1 MATSLP
7 LRYHFDT
14 TSIQL
19 RSYICGDILNVQF
32 LILYTM
38 AKGAFATNTLAG
50 KLGIYVFARRKG
62 EQVSRSWVRPTD
74 RKTEAQGQQRSTLAN
89 IIRVFQSAPSFFV
102 SAFANKRS
110 NQSDYNAFIQRN
122 ISRSPRIHLPKSVVE
137 AGGGVV
143 APYVISD
150 GGLQSIIVTGIG
162 VTARTNIAVGE
173 DFEITAATTVAE
185 LSAAIL
191 ANNTFINE
199 GDQLSYLSI
208 EQYTDNG
215 TPRLRARKFELVIS
229 TTGSGLALDYIPS
242 FGLAVSGGFIAHG
255 DFIYSGAFAWILSR
269 NRNGK
274 IDISRQ
280 TLIVTDTS
288 LYSAYTSVAA
298 INVAN
303 KSYGN
308 TNTIFM
314 SPSDDKEGSGI
325 IPSNIPS
332 VASVRLQGDILSPP
346 QTEIT
351 LAAAGTI
358 AAEALQITGSNFTG
372 VTEISLTVYDGS
384 RNVTATVPVT
394 VESDT
399 LVVNTAAVSVTNIS
413 AVDAME
419 ITINGARVYS
429 WHAEN
434 SGTGGDGSFG

>member
-1 MATSLP
+1 
-7 LRYHFDT
+7 
-14 TSIQL
+14 
-19 RSYICGDILNVQF
+19 
-32 LILYTM
+32 M

-89 IIRVFQSAPSFFV
+89 IIRVFQAAPSFFD

-173 DFEITAATTVAE
+173 GFQITAATTVAE

-215 TPRLRARKFELVIS
+215 TPRLRARKFELIIS
-229 TTGSGLALDYIPS
+229 TTGAGLALDYIPS

-255 DFIYSGAFAWILSR
+255 DFVYSGAFAWVLSR

-274 IDISRQ
+274 IDVSRQ
-280 TLIVTDTS
+280 ALIVTDTS

-308 TNTIFM
+308 TNTVFM
-314 SPSDDKEGSGI
+314 SPSDGKDASGV

-332 VASVRLQGDILSPP
+332 VASVRLQGDILSPS

-351 LAAAGTI
+351 LATSGTI

-384 RNVTATVPVT
+384 KNVTATVPVT

-399 LVVNTAAVSVTNIS
+399 LVTNTEAVTVTGITTI
-413 AVDAME
+413 DALQ

-429 WHAEN
+429 WRAQA
-434 SGTGGDGSFG
+434 SGVGGDGSWG